1 MPEMV
6 PPQSTIRSSTYSEI
20 RANINDDLKV
30 SLQEKMGSCGL
41 FESEDD
47 KGHHHAERKPSI
59 VTAAASGLV
68 NYLLMF
74 GMSCAYGIIIFS
86 DDHNRMHVPLA
97 IKINL
102 STAFLIGILC
112 AVCSKVPVAIGGPD
126 INPAVFLGL
135 FVEAIAPAIA
145 EDLGLVYPESSARR
159 LMDLASGRALLIS
172 SAEFCTGQH
181 EVAFRDECQQY
192 HDQLTATT
200 IFAIAVSTVVMG
212 LVFFML
218 GSFKL
223 TRYMAYVPTSIMEAF
238 LACVGYKV
246 FAEAVKQSEY
256 MPSQFVPAALIGIS
270 MYFLKAKHIG
280 NPAILMPLGFLVP
293 LSAFFAGTYAVGSN
307 VEEVRGDGLMFPKVD
322 NVDFWEVWTSSVGK
336 PENISIKAWTQTLPD
351 LAIMVIVVTLDCVL
365 KVSATDTKMPLHVDK
380 DYEVRLHGIN
390 NLLTAP
396 FGHAVGY
403 MQLKFNVI
411 NYGIIGNTSDRKPGI
426 IYASLCAICYFY
438 TIEPFNYLPRF
449 FISSLLFFA
458 GSGFVAENL
467 WGSRGT
473 NSSLEWLEILLIV
486 GVFVLTG
493 QLVIAVAVGGA
504 ICFITFILKYAKI
517 SVMDGL
523 PQRGGECV
531 VVERRGPLM
540 QRNIRHVMDHWLLV
554 VRLKGY
560 IFFASAD
567 SLTSHLMQYIQDQ
580 QDNNIPHYRRLKYLV
595 FDCSMLDGIDASAA
609 KSIKRLQ
616 ANAGKGMVRVVW
628 THLTPAFASE
638 LRMRGLLK
646 QNSKDVFN
654 DIEEV
659 VMQVESAGKAYLQ
672 NIERKWVSLHP
683 CFAKWAKMSAAQF
696 KFEPFSHIF
705 FSPMYRIGTPWKYCT
720 AVPLHGHSTLLFMP
734 GQSDGFLYL
743 IHSGAVALFEELPEA
758 GQPWPSPVAVYRQG
772 WFLNREVLMSAP
784 SRYYAV
790 AVEEGEVLCW
800 SQHQWWKMACERPL
814 MMSEMLKAAMKQ
826 QARDSDSFDAH
837 IHDTV
842 PAGMS
847 DDAVWHLVHENL
859 DIRRQ
864 HSGMSEVTP
873 TKSKKNLP
881 PPSLPEEAQVK
892 MTAIEIA
899 QSLEMFGFYMP
910 GQDGEETILPALPPS
925 LKADITMAFAHYAT
939 DMGGESHDFAI
950 SPSDALP
957 AMMYA
962 GLFHSAQVYDVEQQP
977 TTPLS
982 EETFVGLCHRAL
994 MTPLTS
1000 SQVKT
1005 ARDLFGIP
1013 DDESASYA
1021 LSASGLQRSLRKIL
1035 VGVSAE
1041 MADAYFIAFHRSGDV
1056 SDNLDINAVLGIMA
1070 LLVRLH
1076 APYCELLRAC
1086 REILGLEKCD
1096 SSLDVECSRIV
1107 RASLQGGDPIAE
1119 EDAEEMLWSA
1129 DWRLCG
1135 SGEGQ
1140 RLGFPEMVSAITATF
1155 NREAGPLPP
1164 SQSQAEQEV
1173 LEEAEIFASPS
1184 AMELGTDKNWE
1195 ALVADI
1201 SRKHLPPAS
1210 VSSKNLTDA
1219 FGKGVELSPPPHV
1232 PTGHD
1237 YGGEPDQK
1245 VRMQSGETSMSEVH
1259 ISTQEKLK
1267 EAAVSFLIVLSTAAL
1282 VLEPVISGKEDEQTQ
1297 AEEQVW
1303 GIVELLITAFLTVE
1317 ALTRFIILA
1326 KLGFAGSGQSTATL
1340 VVEVLAT
1347 LPLYMEW
1354 VARASVLKE
1363 PLGGMLHDG
1372 LVDGAELFRVVR
1384 FARVS
1389 RFAAKTTLAA
1399 PVATMLVVV
1408 WGVYVK
1414 HGFSGK

>member
-1 MPEMV
+1 
-6 PPQSTIRSSTYSEI
+6 
-20 RANINDDLKV
+20 
-30 SLQEKMGSCGL
+30 
-41 FESEDD
+41 
-47 KGHHHAERKPSI
+47 
-59 VTAAASGLV
+59 
-68 NYLLMF
+68 
-74 GMSCAYGIIIFS
+74 
-86 DDHNRMHVPLA
+86 
-97 IKINL
+97 
-102 STAFLIGILC
+102 
-112 AVCSKVPVAIGGPD
+112 
-126 INPAVFLGL
+126 
-135 FVEAIAPAIA
+135 
-145 EDLGLVYPESSARR
+145 
-159 LMDLASGRALLIS
+159 
-172 SAEFCTGQH
+172 
-181 EVAFRDECQQY
+181 
-192 HDQLTATT
+192 
-200 IFAIAVSTVVMG
+200 
-212 LVFFML
+212 
-218 GSFKL
+218 
-223 TRYMAYVPTSIMEAF
+223 
-238 LACVGYKV
+238 
-246 FAEAVKQSEY
+246 
-256 MPSQFVPAALIGIS
+256 
-270 MYFLKAKHIG
+270 
-280 NPAILMPLGFLVP
+280 
-293 LSAFFAGTYAVGSN
+293 
-307 VEEVRGDGLMFPKVD
+307 
-322 NVDFWEVWTSSVGK
+322 
-336 PENISIKAWTQTLPD
+336 
-351 LAIMVIVVTLDCVL
+351 
-365 KVSATDTKMPLHVDK
+365 
-380 DYEVRLHGIN
+380 
-390 NLLTAP
+390 
-396 FGHAVGY
+396 
-403 MQLKFNVI
+403 
-411 NYGIIGNTSDRKPGI
+411 
-426 IYASLCAICYFY
+426 
-438 TIEPFNYLPRF
+438 
-449 FISSLLFFA
+449 
-458 GSGFVAENL
+458 
-467 WGSRGT
+467 
-473 NSSLEWLEILLIV
+473 
-486 GVFVLTG
+486 
-493 QLVIAVAVGGA
+493 
-504 ICFITFILKYAKI
+504 
-517 SVMDGL
+517 
-523 PQRGGECV
+523 
-531 VVERRGPLM
+531 
-540 QRNIRHVMDHWLLV
+540 
-554 VRLKGY
+554 
-560 IFFASAD
+560 
-567 SLTSHLMQYIQDQ
+567 
-580 QDNNIPHYRRLKYLV
+580 
-595 FDCSMLDGIDASAA
+595 
-609 KSIKRLQ
+609 
-616 ANAGKGMVRVVW
+616 
-628 THLTPAFASE
+628 
-638 LRMRGLLK
+638 
-646 QNSKDVFN
+646 
-654 DIEEV
+654 
-659 VMQVESAGKAYLQ
+659 
-672 NIERKWVSLHP
+672 
-683 CFAKWAKMSAAQF
+683 
-696 KFEPFSHIF
+696 
-705 FSPMYRIGTPWKYCT
+705 
-720 AVPLHGHSTLLFMP
+720 
-734 GQSDGFLYL
+734 
-743 IHSGAVALFEELPEA
+743 
-758 GQPWPSPVAVYRQG
+758 
-772 WFLNREVLMSAP
+772 
-784 SRYYAV
+784 
-790 AVEEGEVLCW
+790 
-800 SQHQWWKMACERPL
+800 
-814 MMSEMLKAAMKQ
+814 MKQ

-1326 KLGFAGSGQSTATL
+1326 KLGFEGSGQSTATL

-1414 HGFSGK
+1414 HGFSGNVIVLSAHACWAQPRCAQGSERCTWRDAQCSARIVALQLLDRLTIASAVTLMELNGPLKALVPCETFVRPQRPGSPLSVTVSADFMTSLDQLINCGHSGNSRHGRRDTSFQSRPVVLNDSSMQSQEAMKRLKSCLDAPQFSGQRCSPAPISPEKSQRRSVCRGRRVKIKRHNMEASKGSAKQTRHGNPHMASRQ